1 MSSSAQGFYSRLK
14 ISPNLMRHIMNWW
27 SPFLGMR
34 IHILRI
40 APDWR
45 EVSVRM
51 KLSLRNKNI
60 VGTHFGGGL
69 FSMTDPFF
77 MMMMMNVLGRDYVV
91 WDKAGTIQFIAP
103 GGGTVFAH
111 FALSD
116 AELAVARE
124 KTRHGEKFEPVY
136 RVNVVDENGNT
147 VAIVD
152 KTLYIRQKANG
163 TEQKA
168 KPKTAEKSIDEKASR
183 VS

>member
-1 MSSSAQGFYSRLK
+1 MSSSAQGFYSRFK

-103 GGGTVFAH
+103 GRGTVFAH
-111 FALSD
+111 FELSD
-116 AELAVARE
+116 AALAEVRD

-136 RVNVVDENGNT
+136 RVVIVDENGNT
-147 VAIVD
+147 VAIID
-152 KTLYIRQKANG
+152 KTLYIRQKAKS
-163 TEQKA
+163 TAQKI
-168 KPKTAEKSIDEKASR
+168 KEKSIDEKSSR

>member
-1 MSSSAQGFYSRLK
+1 MSSSAQGFYSRFK

-45 EVSVRM
+45 KVSVRM

-103 GGGTVFAH
+103 GRGTVFAH

-116 AELAVARE
+116 AALAEVRD

-136 RVNVVDENGNT
+136 RVIIVDENDNT
-147 VAIVD
+147 VAIID
-152 KTLYIRQKANG
+152 KTLYIRQKAKAA
-163 TEQKA
+163 EQKI
-168 KPKTAEKSIDEKASR
+168 KEKSIDEKSSR